1 MPTSLWAINFYRVYG
16 GDFKVSNAISARF
29 GRFLAIAAL
38 ALLAAQAQ
46 AISTAAL
53 QQGIPSLAPM
63 LERVT
68 PAVVSIRVSKAMP
81 ATGGRFFFNGEELPE
96 GARRFFEELPG
107 ANGRPMQQ
115 PYATGAGS
123 GVIVDAAKGLIIT
136 NHHVVADASEITV
149 RLSDDRTLEAKLIGS
164 DASTDVALLRV
175 EADDLVEIAFAD
187 VSTVAVGD
195 YVVAIGNPFGIG
207 QTVTS
212 GIVSALG
219 RAGINNDN
227 YEDFIQTDAAINL
240 GNSGGALVD
249 MEGNLI
255 GINTAIISGSGGSN
269 GIGFAVPTDMVAS
282 VMEHLERDGQ
292 VRRGLLGVT
301 IADATPDIVAALDVE
316 VNHGAVVTSIVPD
329 SAAQRA
335 GVQLSDVIVEIDGRK
350 VEGSRQLRNMV
361 GLMRQ
366 DQEVE
371 LVLYR
376 GGSRETLKA
385 RIGGSSGEAL
395 ADESA
400 PSLRNEYRGATLE
413 TLKDENSYAKQGVK
427 VSSLSQGGAAWAA
440 GLREGDVITEVNRS
454 PVANLEEFNSATAP
468 ETAGGRGRIT
478 ALTIVREGRQM
489 LLFLQ

>member
-1 MPTSLWAINFYRVYG
+1 MSYG
-16 GDFKVSNAISARF
+16 NSIKFSKL
-29 GRFLAIAAL
+29 LAVAAML
-38 ALLAAQAQ
+38 LLAAQAQ

-68 PAVVSIRVSKAMP
+68 PAVVSIQVTKSMP
-81 ATGGRFFFNGEELPE
+81 ASGRFFFNGEELPE
-96 GARRFFEELPG
+96 GARRFFEDLPG
-107 ANGRPMQQ
+107 ANNERDRRPL
-115 PYATGAGS
+115 ARGAGS
-123 GVIVDAAKGLIIT
+123 GVIVDPGEGLIIT
-136 NHHVVADASEITV
+136 NHHVVADATEISV
-149 RLSDDRTLEAKLIGS
+149 RLSDDRTLDAKLLGS
-164 DASTDVALLRV
+164 DPGTDVALLQV
-175 EADDLVEIAFAD
+175 EAEDLVGIAFAD

-282 VMEHLERDGQ
+282 VMEHLKRDGE

-301 IADATPDIVAALDVE
+301 IADATPDIVAALDVD
-316 VNHGAVVTSIVPD
+316 VNEGAVVTSVMPD
-329 SAAQRA
+329 SAAEQA
-335 GVQLSDVIVEIDGRK
+335 GVQISDVIVEIDGRP
-350 VEGSRQLRNMV
+350 VQGSRQLRNMV

-371 LVLYR
+371 LALYR
-376 GGSRETLKA
+376 DGRRETLRA
-385 RIGGSSGEAL
+385 RIGGSSGL
-395 ADESA
+395 AIAGEPQASV
-400 PSLRNEYRGATLE
+400 SNEFRGAILE
-413 TLKDENSYAKQGVK
+413 TVRRDNNVLNQGVE
-427 VSSLSQGGAAWAA
+427 VASLSQNGAAWAA
-440 GLREGDVITEVNRS
+440 GLRAGDIIVEVNRRK
-454 PVANLEEFNSATAP
+454 VADLEAFTIATSVDAL
-468 ETAGGRGRIT
+468 ETSDGVI
-478 ALTIVREGRQM
+478 ALTVVREGRKL

>member
-1 MPTSLWAINFYRVYG
+1 MSYG
-16 GDFKVSNAISARF
+16 NSVRF
-29 GRFLAIAAL
+29 SKLIAIAAM
-38 ALLAAQAQ
+38 LLLTAQAQ

-81 ATGGRFFFNGEELPE
+81 ATGRFFFNGEELPE

-107 ANGRPMQQ
+107 VNDGREQR

-123 GVIVDAAKGLIIT
+123 GVIVDSAEGLIIT
-136 NHHVVADASEITV
+136 NHHVVADATEISV
-149 RLSDDRTLEAKLIGS
+149 RLSDDRTLDAKLLGS
-164 DASTDVALLRV
+164 DPGTDVALLQV
-175 EADDLVEIAFAD
+175 AADDLVEISFAD

-282 VMEHLERDGQ
+282 VMEHLKRDGE

-301 IADATPDIVAALDVE
+301 IADATPDVVAALDVD
-316 VNHGAVVTSIVPD
+316 VDYGAVVTSVMPD
-329 SAAQRA
+329 SAAERA
-335 GVQLSDVIVEIDGRK
+335 GVQLSDVIVAIDGKK
-350 VEGSRQLRNMV
+350 VQGSRQLRNMV
-361 GLMRQ
+361 GLMLQ

-371 LVLYR
+371 LLLYR
-376 GGSRETLKA
+376 DGKREKLQA
-385 RIGGSSGEAL
+385 RIGGSSGQAI
-395 ADESA
+395 AGGAS
-400 PSLRNEYRGATLE
+400 PSVSNEFRGAVLE
-413 TLKDENSYAKQGVK
+413 TVRNDNSYVKQGVE
-427 VSSLSQGGAAWAA
+427 VVSLSQNGAAWAA
-440 GLREGDVITEVNRS
+440 GLREGDIIVEVNRRS
-454 PVANLEEFNSATAP
+454 VANLEAFMAATSADASA
-468 ETAGGRGRIT
+468 EGGGIA
-478 ALTIVREGRQM
+478 ALTVVRDGRKM